1 MYEIVLSP
9 FTLQNIK
16 FFFTQIF
23 ISEQYDERNRNK
35 ECRPPC
41 SLMWFSVGIPNKVEN
56 IGNNGTAQFFFKSVT
71 TVQETIFGNRQ
82 YIFSFY
88 LLLLKQSLSNC
99 FKYVDF
105 FICIGSH
112 FSAESNNIRIETIVF
127 KF

>member
-56 IGNNGTAQFFFKSVT
+56 IGNNGTAQFFFKS
-71 TVQETIFGNRQ
+71 ETIVQKTIFANGQ
-82 YIFSFY
+82 YIFLFHSLF
-88 LLLLKQSLSNC
+88 LKQALSNRSE
-99 FKYVDF
+99 YVLRFLFYNAMD
-105 FICIGSH
+105 
-112 FSAESNNIRIETIVF
+112 ATLM
-127 KF
+127 